1 MDQFNVNDLLSS
13 LSPDDM
19 DSLKSLANSL
29 LGSAPKKESKV
40 SNDAPSP
47 NKPNLPPPPPQSP
60 PLSNN
65 DLLGNIDAE
74 TIAKIGSIMSMLN
87 NNSNDERVALINA
100 LKPLLSEQRRDKA
113 DEALKIIR
121 MMEILPILKKQGIF

>member
-13 LSPDDM
+13 LSPEDM

-29 LGSAPKKESKV
+29 LGSAPKKENKDV
-40 SNDAPSP
+40 PSP
-47 NKPNLPPPPPQSP
+47 DKPNLPPVQNSP
-60 PLSNN
+60 SFNN
-65 DLLGNIDAE
+65 DLIGNIDAE

-87 NNSNDERVALINA
+87 NNSNDERIALINA
-100 LKPLLSEQRRDKA
+100 LKPLLSEQRRNKA

-121 MMEILPILKKQGIF
+121 MMELLPILKKQGIF

>member
-19 DSLKSLANSL
+19 NSLKSLANSL
-29 LGSAPKKESKV
+29 LGPTQKKDG
-40 SNDAPSP
+40 NDAPST
-47 NKPNLPPPPPQSP
+47 NKPNLPPPNQNSPQS
-60 PLSNN
+60 SN

-74 TIAKIGSIMSMLN
+74 TIAKIGSVMSMLN

-100 LKPLLSEQRRDKA
+100 LKPLLSEQRQNKA

-121 MMEILPILKKQGIF
+121 MIEILPILKKQGIF